1 MTDEKKSENAKEDL
15 SDLLNGALDDF
26 ENITHKKKVSKTN
39 KPKKG
44 EKVPSSHLPTENDL
58 LAMFTAS
65 KNDGAGVKEELEKL
79 SKMSPEETNAMI
91 QAKLTETLSQMQ
103 VNSQA
108 SSNTSLEDNLFQN
121 ISSNGLPGG
130 ADSFDNLLP
139 MMEGMMQSLL
149 SKELLYTPMKDIAE
163 KFPDWL
169 ADNRNKI
176 SEEEYI
182 KYNKQFELTKKI
194 CFLYEEEKDSDTSQK
209 KKKRFDKV
217 MALMQEM
224 QNLGH
229 PPKELVGESSS
240 PMEPGAI
247 PPGMDLNDCPLQ

>member
-1 MTDEKKSENAKEDL
+1 
-15 SDLLNGALDDF
+15 
-26 ENITHKKKVSKTN
+26 
-39 KPKKG
+39 
-44 EKVPSSHLPTENDL
+44 
-58 LAMFTAS
+58 
-65 KNDGAGVKEELEKL
+65 
-79 SKMSPEETNAMI
+79 MSPEETNAMI
-91 QAKLTETLSQMQ
+91 QAKLTETLSQMK

-108 SSNTSLEDNLFQN
+108 SSEDNL
-121 ISSNGLPGG
+121 SCNGLPG

-169 ADNRNKI
+169 ADNRNKV
-176 SEEEYI
+176 SEEEFI
-182 KYNKQFELTKKI
+182 KYNKQFGLTKKI
-194 CFLYEEEKDSDTSQK
+194 CFLYEEEKDSDSTEM

-229 PPKELVGESSS
+229 PPKELVGESPS
-240 PMEPGAI
+240 PTDPGAF
-247 PPGMDLNDCPLQ
+247 PPGMDLNGCPLQ

>member
-1 MTDEKKSENAKEDL
+1 MTDEKNSENAKEEL
-15 SDLLNGALDDF
+15 SDLLDGALHDF
-26 ENITHKKKVSKTN
+26 ENITHKKKGSKTV
-39 KPKKG
+39 KPKIG
-44 EKVPSSHLPTENDL
+44 DTVSSSHLPTENDL

-65 KNDGAGVKEELEKL
+65 KNDGTGVKEELEKL
-79 SKMSPEETNAMI
+79 SKMSQEETNAMI

-103 VNSQA
+103 FNSQA
-108 SSNTSLEDNLFQN
+108 STNTSIED
-121 ISSNGLPGG
+121 IGLPG

-176 SEEEYI
+176 SEEEFI

-194 CFLYEEEKDSDTSQK
+194 CILYEEEKDSDTSEK

-229 PPKELVGESSS
+229 PPKELVGESPS
-240 PMEPGAI
+240 PTDPGAF
-247 PPGMDLNDCPLQ
+247 PPGMDLNGCPLQ

>member
-1 MTDEKKSENAKEDL
+1 MTEEKRNEKAKEDL
-15 SDLLNGALDDF
+15 SDLLNGALNDF
-26 ENITHKKKVSKTN
+26 ESITHKKKVSKT
-39 KPKKG
+39 KKG
-44 EKVPSSHLPTENDL
+44 QKVQSSTLPTENDL

-65 KNDGAGVKEELEKL
+65 NNDGAGVKEELEKL
-79 SKMSPEETNAMI
+79 SKMSSEESNAMI

-108 SSNTSLEDNLFQN
+108 SSKTSLEENLFQN
-121 ISSNGLPGG
+121 IPGLTGG
-130 ADSFDNLLP
+130 DSFDNLLP

-149 SKELLYTPMKDIAE
+149 SKELLYTPMKDIAD

-169 ADNRNKI
+169 ADNRNGG
-176 SEEEYI
+176 SEEEFI

-194 CFLYEEEKDSDTSQK
+194 CFLYEEEKDSDTSEK

-229 PPKELVGESSS
+229 PPKELVGESPS
-240 PMEPGAI
+240 PIDPAAF
-247 PPGMDLNDCPLQ
+247 PPGMDLNSCPLQ

>member
-1 MTDEKKSENAKEDL
+1 MTEEKNSENAKEEL
-15 SDLLNGALDDF
+15 SDLLDGALHDF
-26 ENITHKKKVSKTN
+26 ENIIHKKKGPKTV
-39 KPKKG
+39 KPKG
-44 EKVPSSHLPTENDL
+44 DTVSSFHLPTENDL

-65 KNDGAGVKEELEKL
+65 QNDGAGVKEELEKL

-108 SSNTSLEDNLFQN
+108 SSNTSIEDNL
-121 ISSNGLPGG
+121 SCNGLPG

-169 ADNRNKI
+169 ADNRNKV
-176 SEEEYI
+176 SEDEFI

-194 CFLYEEEKDSDTSQK
+194 CFLYEEEKDSDSTEK

-229 PPKELVGESSS
+229 PPKELVGESPS
-240 PMEPGAI
+240 PTDPGAF
-247 PPGMDLNDCPLQ
+247 PPGMDLNGCPLQ

>member
-1 MTDEKKSENAKEDL
+1 MTEEKRNEKAKEDL
-15 SDLLNGALDDF
+15 SDLLNGALNDF
-26 ENITHKKKVSKTN
+26 ESITHKKKVSKT
-39 KPKKG
+39 KK
-44 EKVPSSHLPTENDL
+44 VQSSTLPTENDL

-65 KNDGAGVKEELEKL
+65 NNDGAGVKEELEKL
-79 SKMSPEETNAMI
+79 SKMSSEESNAMI

-108 SSNTSLEDNLFQN
+108 SSKTSLEDNLFQN
-121 ISSNGLPGG
+121 IPGLTGG
-130 ADSFDNLLP
+130 DSFDNLLP

-149 SKELLYTPMKDIAE
+149 SKELLYTPMKDIAD

-169 ADNRNKI
+169 ADNRNGG
-176 SEEEYI
+176 SEEEFI

-194 CFLYEEEKDSDTSQK
+194 CFLYEEEKDSDTSEK

-229 PPKELVGESSS
+229 PPKELVGESPS
-240 PMEPGAI
+240 PMDPAAF
-247 PPGMDLNDCPLQ
+247 PPGMDLNSCPLQ

>member
-1 MTDEKKSENAKEDL
+1 MTDEKKSENAKEEL
-15 SDLLNGALDDF
+15 KDLLDGALHDF
-26 ENITHKKKVSKTN
+26 ENITHKKKGSKTV
-39 KPKKG
+39 KPKIG
-44 EKVPSSHLPTENDL
+44 ETVPSGHLPTENDL

-108 SSNTSLEDNLFQN
+108 SSNTSIEDNPFQN
-121 ISSNGLPGG
+121 ISCKGLPG

-169 ADNRNKI
+169 ADNRNKV
-176 SEEEYI
+176 SEEDFI
-182 KYNKQFELTKKI
+182 KYNKQFELTKTI
-194 CFLYEEEKDSDTSQK
+194 CFLYEEEKDSDTSEK

-229 PPKELVGESSS
+229 PPKELVGESPSS
-240 PMEPGAI
+240 TDPGAF
-247 PPGMDLNDCPLQ
+247 PPGMDLNGCPLQ